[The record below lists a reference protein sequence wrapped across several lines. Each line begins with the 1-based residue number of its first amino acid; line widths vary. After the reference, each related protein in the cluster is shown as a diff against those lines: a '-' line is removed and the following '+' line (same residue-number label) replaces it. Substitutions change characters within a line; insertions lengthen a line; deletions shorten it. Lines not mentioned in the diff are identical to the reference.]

1 MAPYGR
7 PDRRPGERPP
17 VWRGRR
23 ENELF
28 AGRDDELAEVWD
40 RLCQHG
46 RVALVPAG
54 GVSGVGETE
63 LASAYQ
69 HRYQLRY
76 DVAWWVDCGPGRDI
90 PGQLA
95 ELAGQAAAKLGRRAR
110 AGRGWLVV
118 LAGAASPA
126 LVERYLP
133 QAWAHCLVVTERS
146 EDSWR
151 ERTMT
156 IGPLTP
162 RESVMLL
169 TSAAPMVDPAT
180 AARLSDLLGHRPGPL
195 AELCG
200 YLIRERTLTPE
211 LCQRLLELAAS
222 LPPDGLAAAEPYAR
236 PLPVPGPPADSA
248 GSSSA
253 DADTVPFV
261 ADLSPFPDV
270 IPAVAKEN
278 GEVDR
283 AGSPPAADPSHA
295 DRVNDVDRL
304 VATLMR
310 VEYIADVDGF
320 DDWFAQ
326 VSRLSGMTVGLTSPW
341 LAVRMTTLV
350 SEALRQPGPGLLD
363 ALVHGLD
370 LVAPREDLA
379 VAAFRRQV
387 AELTGGPDRSA
398 LVPGPHA
405 TAPVD
410 PFATRPI
417 PGTDGPPPF
426 PRGPGGAASY
436 YFFTSH
442 AHRQDRDR
450 VVQFHR
456 DLEAELR
463 RKVRRRTEPAGFL
476 DAERMGSGD
485 HWPTSL
491 RDAVR
496 TSPVMVAL
504 WTDDYFESDWCGR
517 EFGIFQE
524 RIRRATPAGGKPP
537 AGIVPVPWLVR
548 ETEVPP
554 AAAELH
560 IARIDLGRTYDDM
573 PVLDLMRHERAF
585 AEYVSLLA
593 YRVMDVARDQLPALD
608 AEAAEAVA
616 SPFRPGP

>member
-1 MAPYGR
+1 MAPYARPGR
-7 PDRRPGERPP
+7 LPGERPP

-95 ELAGQAAAKLGRRAR
+95 ELAGQAAAKLGRRVR
-110 AGRGWLVV
+110 AGLGWLVV
-118 LAGAASPA
+118 LAGAATPA
-126 LVERYLP
+126 LVEPYLP
-133 QAWAHCLVVTERS
+133 DARAHCLVVTERS

-180 AARLSDLLGHRPGPL
+180 AARLSELLGHRPGAL
-195 AELCG
+195 AELSG

-222 LPPDGLAAAEPYAR
+222 LPTDGPAAAAP
-236 PLPVPGPPADSA
+236 
-248 GSSSA
+248 

-261 ADLSPFPDV
+261 ADLSPLQDV
-270 IPAVAKEN
+270 IPEVAKVN
-278 GEVDR
+278 VDV
-283 AGSPPAADPSHA
+283 

-310 VEYIADVDGF
+310 VEDIADVDGF
-320 DDWFAQ
+320 DHWFAE

-341 LAVRMTTLV
+341 LAVRLTTLV
-350 SEALRQPGPGLLD
+350 SEAVRQPGPGLLD

-370 LVAPREDLA
+370 LVAPREDRA
-379 VAAFRRQV
+379 VADFRRQV
-387 AELTGGPDRSA
+387 AELTGGPDRS
-398 LVPGPHA
+398 VPGPHA
-405 TAPVD
+405 TVPVD

-537 AGIVPVPWLVR
+537 AGIIPVPWLVR